1 MNTPTNIAIL
11 IDYDNFNNELYL
23 EWLYKAIKKTSPKSR
38 VLVNN
43 AFYSN
48 LSDSKLNRKLQKFE
62 LTPIMQVNHTG
73 MKNATDIKMTIEA
86 MRLLENECIDTF
98 VIASNDSDFSAV
110 VDYLKFRGRY
120 IIGVSTKDISAQYK
134 KRFDRFIDLN
144 VMINHTNAKETKFN
158 DKNPQINELL
168 THIEKIIKASNKE
181 YVHLSDIGNILRDI
195 YKKKFNPKNFGYKN
209 GRTAEF
215 FQVRL
220 NKYIECK
227 KDGLV
232 VLIKLRK

>member
-1 MNTPTNIAIL
+1 MKKPENIAVL

-23 EWLYKAIKKTSPKSR
+23 EWLYKAINKMSPSVR
-38 VLVNN
+38 LLVNN

-48 LSDSKLNRKLQKFE
+48 LGDTKLNRKLQKFE
-62 LTPIMQVNHTG
+62 LTPIMQINHSD

-86 MRLLENECIDTF
+86 MKLLDNDCIDTF

-110 VDYLKFRGRY
+110 VDYLKFKGRL
-120 IIGVSTKDISAQYK
+120 IIGASTKDVSSQYK
-134 KRFDRFIDLN
+134 KRFDEFIDLN
-144 VMINHTNAKETKFN
+144 AMINQNNSKETIFD
-158 DKNPQINELL
+158 DKDPRINELL
-168 THIEKIIKASNKE
+168 TQIQKIMDASDKE
-181 YVHLSDIGNILRDI
+181 YIHLSDVGNILRDI

-220 NKYIECK
+220 KKYIECK

-232 VLIKLRK
+232 VLIKLKK

>member
-1 MNTPTNIAIL
+1 MKKPENIAVL

-23 EWLYKAIKKTSPKSR
+23 EWLYKALNKISPDIR
-38 VLVNN
+38 LLVNQ

-48 LSDSKLNRKLQKFE
+48 LSDTKLNRKLQKFE

-73 MKNATDIKMTIEA
+73 MKNATDIKMTIET

-110 VDYLKFRGRY
+110 VDYLKFRGRF
-120 IIGVSTKDISAQYK
+120 IIGASTKDVSSQYK
-134 KRFDRFIDLN
+134 RRFDQFIDLN
-144 VMINHTNAKETKFN
+144 AMINQNNSHITTFN
-158 DKNPQINELL
+158 DTDPRINELL
-168 THIEKIIKASNKE
+168 THIKKIMDASDKE
-181 YVHLSDIGNILRDI
+181 YVHLSDVGNILRDI

-215 FQVRL
+215 FQTRL
-220 NKYIECK
+220 KKYIECK

-232 VLIKLRK
+232 VLIKLKK

>member
-1 MNTPTNIAIL
+1 MKKPENMAVL

-23 EWLYKAIKKTSPKSR
+23 EWLYKAVKKESGEMR
-38 VLVNN
+38 LLVNY

-48 LSDSKLNRKLQKFE
+48 LSDTKLNHKLQKFE

-73 MKNATDIKMTIEA
+73 MKNATDIKMTIETLK
-86 MRLLENECIDTF
+86 LLENEHIDTF

-110 VDYLKFRGRY
+110 VDYIKYKGRF
-120 IIGVSTKDISAQYK
+120 IIGVSTKDVSYQYK
-134 KRFDRFIDLN
+134 RRFDQFIDLN
-144 VMINHTNAKETKFN
+144 AMFNENHTQESSFY
-158 DKNPQINELL
+158 DKDPRINELL
-168 THIEKIIKASNKE
+168 THIKKIIDASDKD
-181 YVHLSDIGNILRDI
+181 YVHLSDVGNILRDI

-232 VLIKLRK
+232 VLIKLKK

>member
-1 MNTPTNIAIL
+1 MKKPENIAIL

-23 EWLYKAIKKTSPKSR
+23 EWLYKAINKISPNGR
-38 VLVNN
+38 LLVNY

-48 LSDSKLNRKLQKFE
+48 LSDTKLNRKLQKFE
-62 LTPIMQVNHTG
+62 LTPIMQINHSD
-73 MKNATDIKMTIEA
+73 MKNATDIKMTIETLK
-86 MRLLENECIDTF
+86 LLENEYIDTF

-110 VDYLKFRGRY
+110 VDYLKFKGRY
-120 IIGVSTKDISAQYK
+120 IIGASTKDVTSQYK
-134 KRFDRFIDLN
+134 RRFDDFVDLN
-144 VMINHTNAKETKFN
+144 AMINQSTAQEVMFD
-158 DKNPQINELL
+158 DKDKRINELL
-168 THIEKIIKASNKE
+168 THIKNIMDASDKE
-181 YVHLSDIGNILRDI
+181 YVHLSDVGNILRDI

-220 NKYIECK
+220 KKYIECK

-232 VLIKLRK
+232 VLIKLRT